1 MQSTHSTMTKSVI
14 QHFSEKFSI
23 VNNMESYHY
32 FLISHNKIYEL
43 LNPQFDPI
51 QRCIYITCSSISH
64 ILSKFSSI
72 EYVKFLQLLL
82 PLAKDQNKIHNVKK
96 IIEYDLN
103 LSTNNDNNNLN
114 LLYIIQQLHH
124 ENNKLKN
131 ELNML
136 KIEV

>member
-1 MQSTHSTMTKSVI
+1 
-14 QHFSEKFSI
+14 
-23 VNNMESYHY
+23 MESYHY
-32 FLISHNKIYEL
+32 FLVNHNKIYQL
-43 LNPQFDPI
+43 LNLQFDPI
-51 QRCIYITCSSISH
+51 QRCIYISCYNVIE

-82 PLAKDQNKIHNVKK
+82 PLAKDQSKIHNVKK

-136 KIEV
+136 KIKV